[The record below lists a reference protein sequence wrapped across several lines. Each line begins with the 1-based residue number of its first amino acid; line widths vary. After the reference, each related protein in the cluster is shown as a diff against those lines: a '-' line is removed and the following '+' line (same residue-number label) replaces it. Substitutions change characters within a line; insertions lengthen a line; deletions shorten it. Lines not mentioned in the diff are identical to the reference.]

1 DPEVSMILF
10 GIAVLG
16 LFVEFNNPGMI
27 APGIAGG
34 LALVLWAMSIQIL
47 PINLLGLLLIVLA
60 VALFVL
66 QIKMT
71 SHGLLTVPGTLTLTL
86 GFLTLFDTDRMPDL
100 GLSLSFILPTSLTMA
115 LVMAA
120 VTMVALRAQRARV
133 FTGAEGLSG
142 ELGEAVTDIGAD
154 GKVFV
159 HGEYWNATS
168 AVPIARGCR
177 VRVKAVR
184 SMALEVELTDR

>member
-1 DPEVSMILF
+1 LPHPRVQRFELTARQRVLSWIASPEVSMILF

-27 APGIAGG
+27 APGVAGG
-34 LALVLWAMSIQIL
+34 LALILWAMSIQIL
-47 PINLLGLLLIVLA
+47 PINLLGLLLILLA

-66 QIKMT
+66 EIKMT
-71 SHGLLTVPGTLTLTL
+71 SHGLLTVAGTLTLTL

-120 VTMVALRAQRARV
+120 VTAVAIRAQ
-133 FTGAEGLSG
+133 
-142 ELGEAVTDIGAD
+142 
-154 GKVFV
+154 
-159 HGEYWNATS
+159 
-168 AVPIARGCR
+168 
-177 VRVKAVR
+177 
-184 SMALEVELTDR
+184 